1 MRRATAWLRP
11 LGGLAILAVLVW
23 RVGGDAFLTALGR
36 LHLAPLALAAA
47 IVALTT
53 VLGAW
58 RWVLVARA
66 LGTRLRLGEAVA
78 ECYRSQLL
86 NVTLPGGVL
95 GDVNR
100 GVRHGRGTDD
110 LGRGLRSV
118 VWERT
123 AGQVVLVVAAT
134 VVLLLEPS
142 RALLTPSVV
151 GISLL
156 AVTSVGL
163 LMVLS
168 LRAARNR
175 RGEPTRLGRAVRTA
189 LGDVRAGLHDR
200 HTSAGVLVAS
210 LLVVAGHVGTF
221 VLAARTAGV
230 TAPTVR
236 LVPLALVALVAMG
249 LPLNVAG
256 WGPREGVAAWSF
268 GVAGLGAGAGITTA
282 VVYGVM
288 TLVAV
293 LPGLVLL
300 VASARRPW
308 ARRVEAAR
316 EGGAHG

>member
-1 MRRATAWLRP
+1 MRLRP
-11 LGGLAILAVLVW
+11 VGGLAILAVLVW

-36 LHLAPLALAAA
+36 IHLAPLALAAA

-66 LGTRLRLGEAVA
+66 LGTRLRLGDAVA

-100 GVRHGRGTDD
+100 GVRHGNGTDD
-110 LGRGLRSV
+110 LARGLRGV

-123 AGQVVLVVAAT
+123 AGQVVLVVVAT
-134 VVLLLEPS
+134 GVLLVEPS
-142 RALLTPSVV
+142 RALLAPTVV
-151 GISLL
+151 GVALL
-156 AVTSVGL
+156 AVASVGL
-163 LMVLS
+163 LVVLFLLPTRS
-168 LRAARNR
+168 R
-175 RGEPTRLGRAVRTA
+175 RGEPTRLGRAARTA

-230 TAPTVR
+230 TAPTGR

-268 GVAGLGAGAGITTA
+268 GVAGLGAGAGVTTA

-300 VASARRPW
+300 VAPARWPWARWTSARR
-308 ARRVEAAR
+308 VAAAH
-316 EGGAHG
+316 EGGARG